1 MAKCMHKQVIKRIKE
16 VITSSNYLTLSCDEV
31 TMVDNQSWK
40 PIHSNNVQDWCRIP
54 IFIYLEHVI
63 ERGGAYNLT
72 KVFMGAFKEHGGFF
86 YVDFVAKLI
95 SFGVDGVNV
104 FQGVH
109 NGVICQMQDN
119 YSPHLEGIHCM
130 AHRTN
135 MVVQILFQIPIVK
148 SIKDL
153 LQSLYSFFFHSLKMY
168 IEFFKLEE
176 LMKEKRKEIL
186 WNVETC

>member
-1 MAKCMHKQVIKRIKE
+1 
-16 VITSSNYLTLSCDEV
+16 
-31 TMVDNQSWK
+31 MV
-40 PIHSNNVQDWCRIP
+40 
-54 IFIYLEHVI
+54 
-63 ERGGAYNLT
+63 
-72 KVFMGAFKEHGGFF
+72 VFFN
-86 YVDFVAKLI
+86 VDFVAKLI

-109 NGVICQMQDN
+109 SGVICQMQDN

-135 MVVQILFQIPIVK
+135 MVVQTLFQIPIVK

-176 LMKEKRKEIL
+176 LMKEKRKKIL
-186 WNVETC
+186 WNVETCWINMLSPTKKVMAVYTPLLAKMGKDTPSIMFAKMNFEFFCDINLLISLSYLFAHVESCPCIDKV